1 MNLQT
6 YLNENFPGP
15 FSEDFLKEH
24 FKSFGV
30 DVNIFQ
36 NKFQFK
42 YDQIAVDWNNPL
54 THFCRGS
61 ILHYSFGEGW
71 KYIARPW
78 NKFFNRQEG
87 FSKFSKEEDFE
98 KFKKLSPKLLSKLD
112 GSAILVYFDPDIQ
125 DFRASTLGS
134 IQTSNVS
141 DFSLTF
147 SELFWKTFNKNKE
160 RFIKGTTSI
169 FELCTIY
176 NRIVTEYNQDK
187 VVFLGTYSN
196 ETGEY
201 LEKESEEIGKDLEK
215 PISIPLCPLFNSWKD
230 VEEFVE
236 KESSNPI
243 YGKNSEGFV
252 TYSDKPLFKLK
263 NRNYLHL
270 HGLFTGDKMFVRKN
284 VINLFFSNGLD
295 DVYSDLPEEI
305 KKFSDE
311 LKERYLKTSLEI
323 HRAKESLKEL
333 KEDRKEYA
341 LKIIEIEKENETVKT
356 FKAYLFDCLKEDKEF
371 SKWLLV
377 EKNKKFCYEG
387 YLEWWK
393 ND

>member
-1 MNLQT
+1 MNLQE

-15 FSEDFLKEH
+15 FSEEFLKEH

-30 DVNIFQ
+30 DVSIFQ

-42 YDQIAVDWNNPL
+42 YGQIAADWNNQL

-61 ILHYSFGEGW
+61 ILHYTFGEGW

-78 NKFFNRQEG
+78 NKFFNRHEG
-87 FSKFSKEEDFE
+87 FSKFSTDKDFE
-98 KFKKLSPKLLSKLD
+98 TFKKLNPKFLQKLD
-112 GSAILVYFDPDIQ
+112 GSCLIVYHDPDIN

-134 IQTSNVS
+134 IPTSNVS
-141 DFSLTF
+141 DFPMTF
-147 SELFWKTFNKNKE
+147 SDLFWKTFNNDKS

-169 FELCTIY
+169 FELCTVY
-176 NRIVTEYNQDK
+176 NRIVTEYEKDK

-196 ETGEY
+196 ESGEY
-201 LEKESEEIGKDLEK
+201 LEKESEEVGKDLEK
-215 PISIPLCPLFNSWKD
+215 PISIPLCPLFNSWED
-230 VEEFVE
+230 VHNFVE
-236 KESSNPI
+236 NESTNPK

-252 TYSDKPLFKLK
+252 AYSNYPLFKLK
-263 NRNYLHL
+263 NKNYLNL

-284 VINLFFSNGLD
+284 VVNLFFSNGLD

-305 KKFSDE
+305 KKFSDD
-311 LKERYLKTSLEI
+311 LKERYLKASLEI
-323 HRAKESLKEL
+323 HKAKELLKDLKEN
-333 KEDRKEYA
+333 RKEYA
-341 LKIIEIEKENETVKT
+341 LKIGEIENENPVVKM
-356 FKAYLFDCLKEDKEF
+356 FKAYFFECLKKDLDF
-371 SKWLLV
+371 SSWLIT
-377 EKNKKFCYEG
+377 EKNKKFVYES